1 MINKVSLSYKD
12 AGVNIHLGNKF
23 IKRVKEIAKKT
34 YREEV
39 IGDLGGFSALC
50 ALPKKYHEPI
60 LISGVDGVGTKL
72 RLAIDL
78 KYHDSIG
85 IDLVA
90 MCVNDIVVQGAEPL
104 FFLDYYATGK
114 LEIDIATNVLKSI
127 AMGCKQS
134 GCALIGGETA
144 EMPSIYHKEDYDIV
158 GFCVGIVEKTKI
170 IYGKNI
176 KAGDAI
182 IALGSSGIHS
192 NGYSLI
198 RKIIEINKIDP
209 TIMQLENKSL
219 ADHLLIPTRIY
230 VKNILT
236 LIKKQNIHGIAHITG
251 GGFLENIPRILPKNT
266 QAKIDGSSWGWPSIF
281 NWLQQT
287 ANLTINE
294 MYRTFNCGVGMVII
308 LPIEEVCDALQL
320 LNQLGEK
327 AWKIGKIV
335 EINVNEPKII
345 ISK

>member
-1 MINKVSLSYKD
+1 MINKISFSYKD
-12 AGVNIHLGNKF
+12 AGVNIYIGNRF
-23 IKRVKEIAKKT
+23 IKRIKNIVKKT
-34 YREEV
+34 YRQEV
-39 IGDLGGFSALC
+39 IGDLGGFAALC
-50 ALPKKYHEPI
+50 SLPQKYREPI
-60 LISGVDGVGTKL
+60 LISSTDGVGTKL

-78 KYHDSIG
+78 KCHDTIG

-90 MCVNDIVVQGAEPL
+90 MCVNDIIVQGAEPL
-104 FFLDYYATGK
+104 FFLDYYATSK
-114 LEIDIATNVLKSI
+114 LEIETATNVLKSI

-144 EMPSIYHKEDYDIV
+144 EMPSIYHGEDYDIV
-158 GFCVGIVEKTKI
+158 GFCVGVVEKTKI
-170 IYGKNI
+170 IYGRNI
-176 KAGDAI
+176 KVGDGI
-182 IALGSSGIHS
+182 IALGSSGLHS

-198 RKIIEINKIDP
+198 RKIIEINKINP

-236 LIKKQNIHGIAHITG
+236 LIEKQDIHGIVHITG
-251 GGFLENIPRILPKNT
+251 GGFLENIPRILPGNI
-266 QAKIDGSSWGWPSIF
+266 QAMIDTTSWQWPSIF

-287 ANLTINE
+287 ADLTISE
-294 MYRTFNCGVGMVII
+294 MYHTFNCGVGMVII
-308 LPIEEVCDALQL
+308 LPIEEVYDALQL

-335 EINVNEPKII
+335 EINENEPKVM